1 MFVGVGT
8 ADVDVVVAVTE
19 EDVVIVDDDVVVV
32 EAVVPTHRT
41 CPISRS
47 QFASSHGLSACNSAA
62 VMPSSVSMRL
72 Q

>member
-19 EDVVIVDDDVVVV
+19 EDVVIVDVVVVV

-47 QFASSHGLSACNSAA
+47 QFASSHGLSVCNSAA
-62 VMPSSVSMRL
+62 VMPSFVSMRL

>member
-19 EDVVIVDDDVVVV
+19 EDVVTVDVVVVV